1 MATCS
6 SILIRKIP
14 WSEEPGRLQSMRSQR
29 VGHDLATEHALTQVR
44 VRSQVHTEEPG
55 GIAKESDTTKQQ
67 QKHLLK
73 KLLNPES
80 IHKVKNEIHSLR
92 LLQDSL

>member
-14 WSEEPGRLQSMRSQR
+14 LSEEPGRLQSRRSQR
-29 VGHDLATEHALTQVR
+29 VGHDLSTEHAFTQVS
-44 VRSQVHTEEPG
+44 VRSQVHTDEPG

-67 QKHLLK
+67 QT
-73 KLLNPES
+73 
-80 IHKVKNEIHSLR
+80 HSLNKSTQSR
-92 LLQDSL
+92 EYT